1 MSSRGQM
8 WRLNVREPAD
18 LARQLYKS
26 ENGRIEIPELDIEM
40 DSSEEKTSTVGEL
53 VRDFRDSMLPLIGS
67 ALEGQ
72 AFLSQ
77 LDDLLS
83 IKSPWVLLIDDPS
96 ALSWIGADATG
107 CGSSVHVED
116 VAGLADRLPMSHVM
130 ARTAHAPT
138 TEPPLLE
145 SCAAPCSL
153 LRRLTG
159 PLAHCGWP

>member
-53 VRDFRDSMLPLIGS
+53 VRDFRDSMVPLIGS

-72 AFLSQ
+72 AFLRQ
-77 LDDLLS
+77 LDDLLL

-96 ALSWIGADATG
+96 ALSWIGADITG
-107 CGSSVHVED
+107 CGASVHVED
-116 VAGLADRLPMSHVM
+116 VSGLADRLPTSHIM
-130 ARTAHAPT
+130 ARHAHYYPNPFIRL
-138 TEPPLLE
+138 PPARTHL
-145 SCAAPCSL
+145 SL
-153 LRRLTG
+153 ASPVVG
-159 PLAHCGWP
+159 PLAYRG